1 MLKHLVAQLVLIVMF
16 LPGMLLSQAVTQ
28 NVMKSGDDI
37 LYLSNEIIVKLR
49 QEPVTDMFGNLSINE
64 KIMERLIGTGV
75 VEAKKLYPHK
85 TAEASNGLN
94 RIVSIKYKN
103 EVDPL
108 YLSSKMKNDL
118 SVEWA
123 EPRYI
128 YKIDLVPNDPSIGSQ
143 YYLNTVKAYEAWDLS
158 TGSSSVIIGIVDTG
172 IDWNHPDL
180 SDNIWQNTDEIS
192 GNNIDD
198 DGNGYV
204 DDYIGW
210 DFGGFTGTPD
220 NDPMEDQPDHGTH
233 VAGCASAVTNNGIG
247 VASLG
252 YKAKLMAIKTSINNQ
267 RDPSSG
273 QPYIVY
279 GYEGIVYGAD
289 NGAHIINCSWG
300 GGGYSLYGQEI
311 INYALTKGTVVVAA
325 AGNSSS
331 INPHYPSGFNHVL
344 AVASTNSSDSRS
356 SFSNYGYKIE
366 VAAPGSSIYNT
377 WMDNTYATLSGTSMA
392 SPVAA
397 GLVALVMARFPN
409 YTPYQAAQHV
419 RVTTDNINANNPS
432 FQDLLGTG
440 RINAKKA
447 METANAV
454 SARLTSY
461 SFSDQGTGDG
471 DGIFEPGEVIHLRID
486 GINYLNATSALTA
499 ELVSKT
505 NYATVTGNAVYNAG
519 VVQPNG
525 TFNNAS
531 GEFMVTLGQ
540 SIPENAQLNFQVRFS
555 DGSYSDFQW
564 VNTIGNPTYATQA
577 CNDVALTITSR
588 GNLGFDDY
596 PNNTKGSGFKY
607 NGGNNMLF
615 EGALMIATTP
625 VRISNSARNSSG
637 NNADKDFQTEVPFL
651 LEIPGVKADVEG
663 FTRFNDN
670 LAGGSAVGT
679 KTELRSYSYGTT
691 GDENYI
697 IVRYTIKNTSGTNL
711 TNLYAGLFF
720 DWDLIDGSG
729 DLVSYNSSANYGKMS
744 NSSASFSTK
753 TAVALISGTN
763 YGFYAINND
772 GTGGSF
778 SIYDGYSDSEK
789 WTSLSSGLTGRL
801 SGGPADI
808 SCVVSAGPYS
818 INQDD
823 SIDIAFVIAA
833 SDNDQGLTSAV
844 ENARN
849 KWNAITSVKETGGD
863 LPVSFRLEQNYPNPF
878 NPETVIRYSVP
889 ENGPV
894 SLRIFD
900 ITGKEIRTLVDMDQN
915 AGNYEARFD
924 ALNLS
929 SGVYFYELR
938 AAGNLK
944 RMKMLLLK

>member
-1 MLKHLVAQLVLIVMF
+1 MLRQIVSKLALTF
-16 LPGMLLSQAVTQ
+16 FVFSGIILPQAVSQ
-28 NVMKSGDDI
+28 KVMTRGDDI
-37 LYLSNEIIVKLR
+37 LYLSNEIIIKLR

-64 KIMERLIGTGV
+64 KIIERLIGTGV
-75 VEAKKLYPHK
+75 VEAKKIFPHK
-85 TAEASNGLN
+85 SAEAAQGLN
-94 RIVSIKYKN
+94 RIISVKYKN
-103 EVDPL
+103 ETDPM
-108 YLSSKMKNDL
+108 YLSAKIKSDA

-128 YKIDLVPNDPSIGSQ
+128 YKTDLIPNDPNIGSQ

-158 TGSSSVIIGIVDTG
+158 TGSSSVIIGIDDTG
-172 IDWNHPDL
+172 VDWNHPDL
-180 SDNIWQNTDEIS
+180 SDNIWLNTDEIS

-198 DGNGYV
+198 DGNGYI

-311 INYALTKGTVVVAA
+311 VNYALTKGTVIVAA

-331 INPHYPSGFNHVL
+331 INPHYPSGYNNVL
-344 AVASTNSSDSRS
+344 AVASTNSSDNRS

-392 SPVAA
+392 SPVTA

-447 METANAV
+447 METSGAV
-454 SARLTSY
+454 SIRLTSY

-486 GINYLNATSALTA
+486 GINYLNPTSALTA

-505 NYATVTGNAVYNAG
+505 NYATVTSNATHNAG
-519 VVQPNG
+519 VVQSNG
-525 TFNNAS
+525 LFNNGS
-531 GEFMVTLGQ
+531 SEYQITLAQ
-540 SIPENAQLNFQVRFS
+540 AIPENTQLNFQVRFT
-555 DGSYSDFQW
+555 DGSYNDFQW

-577 CNDVALTITSR
+577 GNDVALTITSR

-607 NGGNNMLF
+607 NGSNNLLF

-625 VRISNSARNSSG
+625 VRISNAARNSTGST
-637 NNADKDFQTEVPFL
+637 ADKDFQTEVPFL
-651 LEIPGVKADVEG
+651 LDIPGIKADVEG
-663 FTRFNDN
+663 YTRFNDN

-679 KTELRSYSYGTT
+679 KTELRSYSYGTA

-697 IVRYTIKNTSGTNL
+697 ILRYTIKNTSGTNL

-729 DLVSYNSSANYGKMS
+729 DVVSYNSTVNYGKI
-744 NSSASFSTK
+744 NNTSATMTTK
-753 TAVALISGTN
+753 TAVALISGSN

-789 WTSLSSGLTGRL
+789 WTSLSSGLSGRL

-808 SCVVSAGPYS
+808 SCVVSSGPYN
-818 INQDD
+818 INTDD
-823 SIDIAFVIAA
+823 SIDVAFVIAA
-833 SDNDQGLTSAV
+833 SETDQGLTNAV

-878 NPETVIRYSVP
+878 NPATVIRYSVP

-894 SLRIFD
+894 SLKIFD
-900 ITGKEIRTLVDMDQN
+900 ITGKEIRTLIHADQN

-938 AAGNLK
+938 AAGHMK
-944 RMKMLLLK
+944 RMKMMLIK